1 MASKTR
7 AVNWLGHTSVERQDP
22 QAALYES
29 EIP

>member
-7 AVNWLGHTSVERQDP
+7 AVNWLGHTSVEQQDP
-22 QAALYES
+22 QAALYEP

>member
-1 MASKTR
+1 MALKTR
-7 AVNWLGHTSVERQDP
+7 AVNWQGVTSVERRDP